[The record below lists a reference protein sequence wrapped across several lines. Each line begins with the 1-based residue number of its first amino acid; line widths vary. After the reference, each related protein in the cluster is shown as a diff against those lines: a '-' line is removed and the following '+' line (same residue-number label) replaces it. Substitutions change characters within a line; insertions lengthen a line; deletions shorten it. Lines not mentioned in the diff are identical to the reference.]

1 MRSSTVRGQS
11 GFGRGDNRE
20 PDLVTVVVRN
30 AGEPIAVEMLPHLF
44 DRFYRGDPS
53 RARTTGGTGLGLAI
67 CKAMVEQAGGRI
79 SVDTGPGVEVRVD
92 LPECLGVIAL
102 PSYCLQDEW

>member
-1 MRSSTVRGQS
+1 
-11 GFGRGDNRE
+11 
-20 PDLVTVVVRN
+20 VVVRN

-53 RARTTGGTGLGLAI
+53 RARSTGGTGLGLAI

-79 SVDTGPGVEVRVD
+79 SVRHGAGVEVRVD
-92 LPECLGVIAL
+92 LPECVG
-102 PSYCLQDEW
+102 